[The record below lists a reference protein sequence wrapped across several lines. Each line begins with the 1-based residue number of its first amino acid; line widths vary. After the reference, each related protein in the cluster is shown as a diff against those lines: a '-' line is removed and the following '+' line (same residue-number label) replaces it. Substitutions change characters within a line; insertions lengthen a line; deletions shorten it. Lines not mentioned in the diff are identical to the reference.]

1 MVGKNMATNATIR
14 TQSRPAPNQ
23 SFGFGILRDLF
34 ELTYLCYFESS
45 RVSLACM
52 CILSTHRIAKVVG
65 RINKP
70 LDEIKDCLNCSGD
83 THSLAHHEGSY
94 ITGEAVNREAF
105 SLLYRSTIRS
115 KRYQTT
121 MTTPKFFSFV
131 VAVLLVLQCCSCVAF
146 DAHAPPN
153 QLRSGTGIASS
164 SIASDRRRTEID
176 TFSLDGFLEKEEEDG
191 DDDNEDDVNTIV
203 DNADATEKAVDEI
216 VDLLQRNAPQRD
228 TRDET
233 REPLDEPTGIPET
246 DEPTP
251 SPTSPVYTDAPT
263 PVPTNDPM
271 PAEPTED
278 PTSVPT
284 NELTGFRYEEGVGG
298 AGYEDGS
305 KAPTS
310 LPSLIPPTMSPTIT
324 RAETESSNNPTSLL
338 SRAAGQTN
346 SSAVVTNSSA
356 LTDEPTTKS
365 PTNMP
370 TASPTTS
377 SPTPNPSS
385 SPTTT
390 SPTFSPTPACHD
402 KRTYR
407 SPINGL
413 GCEQHVGSD
422 CEQWHHIGLT
432 KEQVVELH
440 NECPVACG
448 TDCE

>member
-1 MVGKNMATNATIR
+1 MLLACICEIFLN
-14 TQSRPAPNQ
+14 
-23 SFGFGILRDLF
+23 
-34 ELTYLCYFESS
+34 LCYFESS
-45 RVSLACM
+45 RISLACI
-52 CILSTHRIAKVVG
+52 CISFQLIRIAKVVG
-65 RINKP
+65 RIN
-70 LDEIKDCLNCSGD
+70 LSDEMLRDCLNCSGD

-121 MTTPKFFSFV
+121 MTTPQFFSFV
-131 VAVLLVLQCCSCVAF
+131 VAVLLVLVLQCCSCVAF

-164 SIASDRRRTEID
+164 SIDSDRRRTEID
-176 TFSLDGFLEKEEEDG
+176 AFSLDGFLEKEEEDG
-191 DDDNEDDVNTIV
+191 DDDEEDDLNINV

-216 VDLLQRNAPQRD
+216 VDLLQRNAQQRD
-228 TRDET
+228 TGEET
-233 REPLDEPTGIPET
+233 REPSDEPTGIPET

-251 SPTSPVYTDAPT
+251 SRTSPVYTDAPT
-263 PVPTNDPM
+263 PVPTDDPM
-271 PAEPTED
+271 PAEPTEE

-284 NELTGFRYEEGVGG
+284 NELTGFRYEEEVGG
-298 AGYEDGS
+298 AGYEDSS

-310 LPSLIPPTMSPTIT
+310 LPSLILPTMSPTIT
-324 RAETESSNNPTSLL
+324 SAETESSNNPTSLL
-338 SRAAGQTN
+338 PRAAGQTN
-346 SSAVVTNSSA
+346 SSAVATNSST
-356 LTDEPTTKS
+356 LTDEPTTES

-385 SPTTT
+385 SPTTA